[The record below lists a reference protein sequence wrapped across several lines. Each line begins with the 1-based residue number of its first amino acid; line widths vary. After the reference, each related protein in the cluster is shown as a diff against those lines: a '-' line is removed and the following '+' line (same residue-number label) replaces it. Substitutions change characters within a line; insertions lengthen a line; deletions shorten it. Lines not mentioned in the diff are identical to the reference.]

1 MRRIFLHATWG
12 LLQRG
17 RNGLPSLGN
26 VCRRAMYRGHQI
38 SHGAVRLQVV
48 SECDVQTHP
57 IAVSAS
63 IAFSL
68 NHTACFQISQDF
80 QNRPLGDPDLLG

>member
-1 MRRIFLHATWG
+1 MRGLFLHITWG
-12 LLQRG
+12 RLQGG

-26 VCRRAMYRGHQI
+26 VRGRAMYRGHQI
-38 SHGAVRLQVV
+38 SYGAVRLQGV
-48 SECDVQTHP
+48 SECHVQTHP

-68 NHTACFQISQDF
+68 NHTACFQIS
-80 QNRPLGDPDLLG
+80 

>member
-1 MRRIFLHATWG
+1 MRSLFLHITWG

-17 RNGLPSLGN
+17 RKRLPSLGN
-26 VCRRAMYRGHQI
+26 VRGRSMYCGHQI
-38 SHGAVRLQVV
+38 SHGTVRLQVV
-48 SECDVQTHP
+48 SECYVQTHP

-68 NHTACFQISQDF
+68 NHTACFQIS
-80 QNRPLGDPDLLG
+80 